1 MNLTIEISLQQMQ
14 QDTTALNNEGI
25 EIADSIAEVND
36 FSYMTEHGINYVIN
50 REAVFASLPLGIRE
64 ILRPLV
70 IERIKSKLREQFE
83 EWIKNQ

>member
-14 QDTTALNNEGI
+14 QYTTALNNAGI

-83 EWIKNQ
+83 EWIIKQ

>member
-14 QDTTALNNEGI
+14 QYTTALNNAGI
-25 EIADSIAEVND
+25 EIADSIAEAND

-50 REAVFASLPLGIRE
+50 REDVFDSLPLGIRE

-83 EWIKNQ
+83 EWIIKQ